1 MDIIFDIIII
11 VFSAILHE
19 VSHGLAARALGDK
32 TAEYAGRLTLDP
44 RAHIDPYGSIILPLL
59 LWFMSG
65 GRFLFAY
72 AKPVPFNPFNLKYQ
86 KWGPALVGLAGP
98 ATNFVLSGVMAVLI
112 RSDFFAQGAAQFLFR
127 VLIINVSLGVFN
139 LMPIPPLD
147 GSKLLFALMPA
158 RYDRLKHKLD
168 QYGIWFAFV
177 FVMFFSY
184 VLVYPIEWVVGFLLK

>member
-184 VLVYPIEWVVGFLLK
+184 VLVYPIEWIVGFLLK

>member
-98 ATNFVLSGVMAVLI
+98 ATNFVLSGVMAILI

-184 VLVYPIEWVVGFLLK
+184 VLVYPIEWIVGFLVG